1 MVHELASVVRV
12 MWWTFGSDSRGK
24 GGETNG
30 MVRVARWSRHS
41 YITEWSVL
49 RGLGLRD
56 TGLAGEPWR
65 KSHGDEQ
72 EGDTN
77 RNKKPL

>member
-41 YITEWSVL
+41 YITGMVSVE
-49 RGLGLRD
+49 RVGFEGY
-56 TGLAGEPWR
+56 GAGRRTVAKISWR
-65 KSHGDEQ
+65 
-72 EGDTN
+72 
-77 RNKKPL
+77 

>member
-1 MVHELASVVRV
+1 MWLGSCGGLLAATAEAREERPTEWLEL
-12 MWWTFGSDSRGK
+12 RG
-24 GGETNG
+24 G
-30 MVRVARWSRHS
+30 VATPTSP
-41 YITEWSVL
+41 EWSVL